1 MKFVLKSILI
11 LLVIVV
17 SASYANASECL
28 IKINGIE
35 MPVDVKTIFHVSLNR
50 HWKSTKMN
58 IYFKN
63 GDQIK
68 IGLPSYLEAKNY
80 KKRILRVIEICEI
93 I

>member
-50 HWKSTKMN
+50 HWKSTYMN
-58 IYFKN
+58 IYLNN

-68 IGLPSYLEAKNY
+68 IGLPSYLEAKNS
-80 KKRILRVIEICEI
+80 KKKIQQVKEACGIV
-93 I
+93 